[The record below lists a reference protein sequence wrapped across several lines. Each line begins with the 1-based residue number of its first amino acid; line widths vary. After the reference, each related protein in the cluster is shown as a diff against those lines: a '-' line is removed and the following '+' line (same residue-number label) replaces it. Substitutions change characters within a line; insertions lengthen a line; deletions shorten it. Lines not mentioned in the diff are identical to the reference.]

1 MLILEHISIL
11 DYNLLSMIAVIT
23 GDIIHS
29 KRHEPE
35 QWLGVLKKLFKGSSE
50 LLTDW
55 EIYRGDEFQVEIPN
69 PENALLM
76 ALKIKATIKTISTL
90 DVRLSI
96 GLGEKT
102 YTGKSVSESN
112 GPAFSNSGEQLSK
125 MKKQK
130 INLLIKSDN
139 EALDKELNI
148 IFKLGAVIWDNW
160 SEVSAELALILLQ
173 NPHQVQEKIAQT
185 LGIKQAAVS
194 QRFKRSEMA
203 LVLETERYYKDKIL
217 SLETR

>member
-1 MLILEHISIL
+1 
-11 DYNLLSMIAVIT
+11 MIAVIT

-35 QWLGVLKKLFKGSSE
+35 QWLGVLKNLFKGSGE
-50 LLTDW
+50 ILTDW
-55 EIYRGDEFQVEIPN
+55 EIYRGDEFQIELPQ
-69 PENALLM
+69 PEKALLM
-76 ALKIKATIKTISTL
+76 ALRIKATIKTISTL

-102 YTGKSVSESN
+102 YMGKSVSESN
-112 GPAFSNSGEQLSK
+112 GPAFSNSGEQLSN

-130 INLLIKSDN
+130 INLLLNSGD
-139 EALDKELNI
+139 ETLDRELNI

-160 SEVSAELALILLQ
+160 SEVSAELALILLK
-173 NPHQVQEKIAQT
+173 NPHQLQEKIALS
-185 LGIKQAAVS
+185 LGIKQSAVS

-203 LVLETERYYKDKIL
+203 LVLETEKYYKERIL
-217 SLETR
+217 SFKNQ

>member
-1 MLILEHISIL
+1 
-11 DYNLLSMIAVIT
+11 MIAVIT

-29 KRHEPE
+29 KRHNPE
-35 QWLGVLKKLFKGSSE
+35 QWLGILKKLFKSSSE
-50 LLTDW
+50 HLTDW
-55 EIYRGDEFQVEIPN
+55 EIYRGDEFQLEIPQ

-102 YTGKSVSESN
+102 YAGNKVSESN
-112 GPAFSNSGEQLSK
+112 GPAFSNSGEQLLK

-130 INLLIKSDN
+130 INLLLYSGN
-139 EALDKELNI
+139 ETLDRELNI
-148 IFKLGAVIWDNW
+148 IFKLGSVIWDNW
-160 SEVSAELALILLQ
+160 SQVSAELALILLE
-173 NPHQVQEKIAQT
+173 NPNQLQEKIAQS

-203 LVLETERYYKDKIL
+203 LVLETEKYYKERIL
-217 SLETR
+217 SLINQ